1 MLPDFLV
8 PFKHYQEA
16 VIVDAVDDRL
26 LPEETDD
33 RPSKQTVN
41 HWKWWLQINSPDI
54 DGSLKS
60 VAHRELGFTEELLK
74 SSVSLLDELRSSLPE
89 GWLKTILRILYNSGA
104 RLSPVYG

>member
-26 LPEETDD
+26 VPEETDD
-33 RPSKQTVN
+33 RPSRQTVN
-41 HWKWWLQINSPDI
+41 HWKWWVQINSSGI
-54 DGSLKS
+54 DGNLKS
-60 VAHRELGFTEELLK
+60 IAHRELGFTEELLM
-74 SSVSLLDELRSSLPE
+74 SSVSLLNKLRSSMPD

-104 RLSPVYG
+104 RLSPVYE